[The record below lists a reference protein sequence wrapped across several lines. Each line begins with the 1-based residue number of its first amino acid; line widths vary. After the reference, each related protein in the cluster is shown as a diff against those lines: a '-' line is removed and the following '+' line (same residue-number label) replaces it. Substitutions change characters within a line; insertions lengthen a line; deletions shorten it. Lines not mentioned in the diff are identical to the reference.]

1 VLVGINLLREGL
13 DLPEVSLVAIL
24 DADVPGFLRTETS
37 LIQTMGRAARHID
50 GRVIMYG
57 DKITPAMKFAIKETE
72 RRRKIQIAY
81 NKKHGI
87 IPKSTTARQ
96 RDSMLE
102 Q

>member
-1 VLVGINLLREGL
+1 
-13 DLPEVSLVAIL
+13 
-24 DADVPGFLRTETS
+24 
-37 LIQTMGRAARHID
+37 MGRAARHID

-81 NKKHGI
+81 NKKHNI
-87 IPKSTTARQ
+87 TPKSTTARQ

>member
-1 VLVGINLLREGL
+1 
-13 DLPEVSLVAIL
+13 
-24 DADVPGFLRTETS
+24 
-37 LIQTMGRAARHID
+37 
-50 GRVIMYG
+50 MYG
-57 DKITPAMKFAIKETE
+57 EKITPAMKYAIKETE